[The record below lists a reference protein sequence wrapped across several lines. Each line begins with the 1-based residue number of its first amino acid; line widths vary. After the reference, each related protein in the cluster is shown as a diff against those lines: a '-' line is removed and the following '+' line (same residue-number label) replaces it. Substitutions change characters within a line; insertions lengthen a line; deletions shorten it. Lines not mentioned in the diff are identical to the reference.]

1 MDLGIVDDELASCV
15 ACGLCLPHCP
25 TYRVT
30 GEEALSPRG
39 RVAAMRLVQWEGA
52 AVDDSFVRS
61 METCVQCR
69 GCETACPSGVPFGR
83 LIEPARSALAEGP
96 PRTPATPPTHPADGT
111 SIGPAD
117 SNTTPPTD
125 PADGTSIGPAD
136 SNTTA
141 PTHPAGTSVGPAD
154 SNTTGP
160 THPAGTSVGPADTR
174 PTRHPPPLALRL
186 AVRSLRWHRLVL
198 AGSTLL
204 AVAQRI
210 HLVPA
215 RLARRLGLPE
225 RLPLRRPRL
234 RPTPAPTAPGAA
246 GTTDV
251 WLFTGCVMDAWMRE
265 VHADVQRVVE
275 AAGGRVMLP
284 GAGAACCGALAS
296 HAGLA
301 SEARARARRVV
312 DAFPGAAPILVDAAG
327 CGAMLRDYGH
337 LLGTADAGAFAARV
351 LDVHEWLAGRV
362 DRLSEHRADVP
373 AVGGDA
379 DRITSLPTVA
389 VQDPC
394 HLRHVQRS
402 HLAVRTVLA
411 PFADLVELD
420 DEGLCC
426 GAGGAYAAV
435 QPELAGA
442 IRDRKLAAIARS
454 GAPLVVSAN
463 PGCALHLAAAGVEVV
478 HPCQVVARALGHPR
492 P

>member
-1 MDLGIVDDELASCV
+1 MDLGIGDDELAACV

-39 RVAAMRLVQWEGA
+39 RVAAMRQVQWEGV
-52 AVDDSFVRS
+52 AVDDSFLRS

-83 LIEPARSALAEGP
+83 LIEPARAALAEGP
-96 PRTPATPPTHPADGT
+96 PRRPAA
-111 SIGPAD
+111 
-117 SNTTPPTD
+117 
-125 PADGTSIGPAD
+125 
-136 SNTTA
+136 A
-141 PTHPAGTSVGPAD
+141 PTRPVDGDRSDGGGTAADPDDGRTSARPAGAT
-154 SNTTGP
+154 
-160 THPAGTSVGPADTR
+160 
-174 PTRHPPPLALRL
+174 PTRHRPPLALRL

-198 AGSTLL
+198 AGSSLL
-204 AVAQRI
+204 GVAQRL
-210 HLVPA
+210 HLVPRRA
-215 RLARRLGLPE
+215 ARRLGLPE

-234 RPTPAPTAPGAA
+234 RPTPGPAAGAA
-246 GTTDV
+246 EVTDV
-251 WLFTGCVMDAWMRE
+251 WLFTGCVMDAWMRN

-284 GAGAACCGALAS
+284 GAGGACCGALAL

-301 SEARARARRVV
+301 GEARARARCVV
-312 DAFPGAAPILVDAAG
+312 DAFPGVAPVLVDAAG

-337 LLGTADAGAFAARV
+337 LLGTAEAGAFAARV
-351 LDVHEWLAGRV
+351 LDVHEWLAGRI
-362 DRLSEHRADVP
+362 DRLTDGRTERRAS
-373 AVGGDA
+373 AGGA
-379 DRITSLPTVA
+379 DGVAAATDRHAGTARRTGPDRVAGSDQSARRRRGAGADGPRLTVA

-402 HLAVRTVLA
+402 HQAVRTVLA
-411 PFADLVELD
+411 PFATLVELD

-435 QPELAGA
+435 QPALAAA
-442 IRDRKLAAIARS
+442 IRDRKLAAITRS
-454 GAPLVVSAN
+454 GAPVVASAN

-478 HPCQVVARALGHPR
+478 HPCQLVARVLGDPR
-492 P
+492 R